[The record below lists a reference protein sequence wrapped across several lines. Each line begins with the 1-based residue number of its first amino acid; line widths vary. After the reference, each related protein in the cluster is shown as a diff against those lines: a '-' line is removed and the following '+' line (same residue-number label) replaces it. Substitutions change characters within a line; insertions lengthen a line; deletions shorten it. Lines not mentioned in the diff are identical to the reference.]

1 MNTERI
7 KVLRIANEILTYMF
21 LRCSHA
27 LTLEL
32 KESTM
37 GFEITVRSA
46 CSHIDSEN
54 ITELKKLLT
63 PGRHEEIS
71 DYYWN
76 LAGTD
81 NEENELNLIGLMI
94 DSAEVK
100 AENNELIIK
109 LIRKK

>member
-1 MNTERI
+1 
-7 KVLRIANEILTYMF
+7 MF

-32 KESTM
+32 KENIL
-37 GFEITVRSA
+37 GFEITIRSA
-46 CSHIDSEN
+46 CSHINSEN
-54 ITELKKLLT
+54 IAELKKLLT

-76 LAGTD
+76 LAGT
-81 NEENELNLIGLMI
+81 NSEENELNLIGLMI

-100 AENNELIIK
+100 AENNELVIK
-109 LIRKK
+109 LVRKK